1 METTIVPLAL
11 QDRLGPD
18 GTLGF
23 LEFTQANNTALR
35 DDVLEVVTDRFE
47 RRLGV
52 EVASLREQMAA
63 DRLATANEFAAVR
76 QEMANGFASVR
87 LEMANGSTALR
98 QEMATGDAALRQA
111 MATGDAAL
119 RQEMANGF
127 TAVRKE
133 MSDGR
138 VELIKWSFLFWVG
151 QIAVLSGI
159 MALLMKSTS
168 LR

>member
-1 METTIVPLAL
+1 METTIVPLVL

-23 LEFTQANNTALR
+23 LEFTQANNKALR
-35 DDVLEVVTDRFE
+35 DDVLEIVTDRFE
-47 RRLGV
+47 RRLSV
-52 EVASLREQMAA
+52 EVAGLREEMAA

-76 QEMANGFASVR
+76 
-87 LEMANGSTALR
+87 LEMAN
-98 QEMATGDAALRQA
+98 
-111 MATGDAAL
+111 GDAAL

-133 MSDGR
+133 ISDGR

-159 MALLMKSTS
+159 MALLLKSAS

>member
-1 METTIVPLAL
+1 METTIVPLTL

-18 GTLGF
+18 GTLGLLAF
-23 LEFTQANNTALR
+23 MQANRTAWR
-35 DDVLEVVTDRFE
+35 NDMVEVVTDRFE
-47 RRLGV
+47 RRLSV
-52 EVASLREQMAA
+52 EVASLREEMAA
-63 DRLATANEFAAVR
+63 SRLATANEFAAVR
-76 QEMANGFASVR
+76 QEMAN
-87 LEMANGSTALR
+87 
-98 QEMATGDAALRQA
+98 
-111 MATGDAAL
+111 GDAAL

-159 MALLMKSTS
+159 MALLLKSAS

>member
-1 METTIVPLAL
+1 METTIVPLVL
-11 QDRLGPD
+11 QDRLGLD

-52 EVASLREQMAA
+52 DVASLREQMAA

-76 QEMANGFASVR
+76 QEVAN
-87 LEMANGSTALR
+87 
-98 QEMATGDAALRQA
+98 
-111 MATGDAAL
+111 
-119 RQEMANGF
+119 
-127 TAVRKE
+127 VRKD

-138 VELIKWSFLFWVG
+138 VELIKWSFLFWIG
-151 QIAVLSGI
+151 QIAVMSGV
-159 MALLMKSTS
+159 MALLLKSTS